1 MKKEMNESYEGN
13 FKDTHVLV
21 DNNEEP
27 VAKRFSVIP
36 HWKPTELRPEYSL
49 VASTKETLRRY
60 LALEIRINMTK
71 NKKLKQGYES
81 SIRKNISSGMLRK
94 HGRFEDLNYHS

>member
-1 MKKEMNESYEGN
+1 MNESYERN

-21 DNNEEP
+21 DNTEEP
-27 VAKRFSVIP
+27 GAKRFSVIP
-36 HWKPTELRPEYSL
+36 HWKPTELRPEYSP

-60 LALEIRINMTK
+60 LALERRLNMTK
-71 NKKLKQGYES
+71 NKKLKEGYES

-94 HGRFEDLNYHS
+94 HGRFEDLKESFRTA